1 MKYSQASQVKA
12 IVDKGIVSLEKT
24 IQEGRAT
31 AAGKRQLAT
40 AYTSGIRIVVDM
52 FQLMP

>member
-12 IVDKGIVSLEKT
+12 IVDKAIASLEKT

-31 AAGKRQLAT
+31 TTGKRWLAV
-40 AYTSGIRIVVDM
+40 AM
-52 FQLMP
+52 